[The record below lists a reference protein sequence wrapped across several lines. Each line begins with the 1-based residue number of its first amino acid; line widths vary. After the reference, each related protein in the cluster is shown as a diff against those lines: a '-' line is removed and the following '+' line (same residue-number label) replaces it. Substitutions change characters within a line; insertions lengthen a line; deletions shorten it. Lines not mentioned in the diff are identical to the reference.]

1 MSTKSPGSFDGS
13 PHTTP
18 TAAVTAPRPD
28 AAAPAGHRLTREQ
41 RRAIV
46 AGSIG
51 NTVEWVDWAVYA
63 TFSSVFAGQ
72 FFPGDNQAASL
83 LSTLAIFAV
92 GFVMRPVGG
101 AVLGAYGD
109 RHGRKK
115 SLTLTISM
123 MAGASL
129 VIALCPTYDTIGLA
143 APLILLL
150 ARLVQGFSA
159 GGEFGT
165 SSAFLVESAARGRRA
180 FAGSWQQVSVGAGTL
195 IASGMGTV
203 LTSVLG
209 DGALETWGWRIAFAI
224 GGLLGL
230 IGLWLRL
237 SVPETEAFSDARSQ
251 GRTRT
256 NPLRAMLV
264 DHPRAA
270 LRAVGI
276 TLAGTLIYYIWVSYM
291 PSYAHV
297 TAGIPLNQALLAN
310 TISLVVFLA
319 LLPFGGL
326 LSDRLGRKPTMIAF
340 AGGFVLLAWPLF
352 QLVGDNFWALL
363 ATELVGMLLIVG
375 YSANCA
381 VVMAEQF
388 PAEVRTTGIGLPYA
402 LAVALFGGTAPYV
415 TTWMSSH
422 GLHDKVWLYVTA
434 AGLIGVLVY
443 ATMPET
449 KDLEELP

>member
-1 MSTKSPGSFDGS
+1 MNPESTAVGKASGAPDGG
-13 PHTTP
+13 P
-18 TAAVTAPRPD
+18 
-28 AAAPAGHRLTREQ
+28 APAGPQSPGGHRMTARQ
-41 RRAIV
+41 RKAVV

-72 FFPGDNQAASL
+72 FFPSDNEAAAL
-83 LSTLAIFAV
+83 LSTLAVFAV
-92 GFVMRPVGG
+92 GFLMRPVGG
-101 AVLGAYGD
+101 ALLGAYSD

-115 SLTLTISM
+115 GLTLTISL

-129 VIALCPTYDTIGLA
+129 VIAVCPGYGTIGLA
-143 APLILLL
+143 APIILLL

-159 GGEFGT
+159 GGEFGS
-165 SSAFLVESAARGRRA
+165 SSAFLIESAAPGRRA

-195 IASGMGTV
+195 IASAMGTL
-203 LTSVLG
+203 LT
-209 DGALETWGWRIAFAI
+209 GALSESALESWGWRVAFAV

-230 IGLWLRL
+230 VGLWLRM
-237 SVPETEAFSDARSQ
+237 SVEETEAF
-251 GRTRT
+251 TRLDRAERRQS
-256 NPLRAMLV
+256 NPLRAMFAE
-264 DHPRAA
+264 HPRAA
-270 LRAVGI
+270 LRVVGI
-276 TLAGTLIYYIWVSYM
+276 TVAGTLIYYVWISYM

-297 TAGIPLNQALLAN
+297 TTGIPLSRALLAN
-310 TISLVVFLA
+310 TISLVVFLI

-326 LSDRLGRKPTMIAF
+326 LSDKLGRKPTMLAF
-340 AGGFVLLAWPLF
+340 AGGFVVLSWPL
-352 QLVGDNFWALL
+352 LHGLSANFWTLL
-363 ATELVGMLLIVG
+363 GIELVGMILIVG

-422 GLHDKVWLYVTA
+422 GFRDLVWLYVA
-434 AGLIGVLVY
+434 AAALIGVLVY

-449 KDLEELP
+449 RDEERI